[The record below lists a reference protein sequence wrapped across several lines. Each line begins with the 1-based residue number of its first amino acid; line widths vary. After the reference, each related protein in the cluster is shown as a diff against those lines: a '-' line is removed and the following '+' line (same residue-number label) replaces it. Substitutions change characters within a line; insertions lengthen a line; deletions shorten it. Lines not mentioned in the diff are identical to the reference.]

1 MSSVKAFIT
10 TMMDAGRARRTVVE
24 LGRQAGQSAEVT
36 AGLAEGTRVIL
47 HPGDTLVD
55 GGRGARTASSELSHS
70 WRSQG
75 TLWQMRAATG
85 FIDRN
90 GRVDASSIH
99 ATTVF

>member
-1 MSSVKAFIT
+1 VKAFIT

-24 LGRQAGQSAEVT
+24 LGRQTGQSAEVT

-55 GGRGARTASSELSHS
+55 GARSAGMASSELSHS

-75 TLWQMRAATG
+75 LYGRCARRQDLWIVTGGSMRVPFTQQQ
-85 FIDRN
+85 FL
-90 GRVDASSIH
+90 
-99 ATTVF
+99 